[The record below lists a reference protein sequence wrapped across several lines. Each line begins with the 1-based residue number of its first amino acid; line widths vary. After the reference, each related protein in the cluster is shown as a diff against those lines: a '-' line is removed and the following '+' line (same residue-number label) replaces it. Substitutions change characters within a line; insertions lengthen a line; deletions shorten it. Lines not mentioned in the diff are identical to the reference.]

1 MDHTII
7 CFDEAAFRL
16 VPVYRKRWF
25 FKGEKPRAIFW
36 WCNKKLNVF
45 GALIDGQELFYDF
58 FDAQNSIT
66 FKAFLSR
73 LFETLDENK
82 KYVFILDNASWHKTD
97 VIKKYLAK
105 NENVKVEYLPPYSP
119 ELNPIETI
127 WKITRANETNSRFYE
142 NLDVLQEALEN
153 YWTKNN
159 FMLNVSNYLCR

>member
-1 MDHTII
+1 MDHIVV
-7 CFDEAAFRL
+7 CFDEASFRL

-25 FKGEKPRAIFW
+25 FKGKKPQAIFW

-45 GALIDGQELFYDF
+45 GALINGQELFYDF

-73 LFETLDENK
+73 LFEVLDENK

-97 VIKKYLAK
+97 VIKKYLSEH
-105 NENVKVEYLPPYSP
+105 NNVKVEYLPPYSP

-153 YWTKNN
+153 FWTKNT
-159 FMLNVSNYLCR
+159 FMLKVSNYLCC